1 MIHLSWRCFPWSLK
15 RLIIKIPA
23 LISLRHFKYAS
34 NCVPMQ
40 TEKFLSLHSSPL
52 RRTALHFRIKKPINP
67 SPSWAMH
74 KWISYMKMSK
84 KQQLFSVYRFPFC
97 FPFYTLF
104 LYYVCVCEKVYVCV
118 CEHLCYCV
126 AFHGLMENLAW
137 FPLPHYLIDQMRN
150 RFMIPINNVS
160 QSSLFPPVSRTTSYQ
175 SH

>member
-1 MIHLSWRCFPWSLK
+1 MHSVLRSAAVLVSLVNSFLPLLLMIHLSWRCFPWSLK

-84 KQQLFSVYRFPFC
+84 KTTILCLPFPILLSILHSLFVLCVRVWKS
-97 FPFYTLF
+97 
-104 LYYVCVCEKVYVCV
+104 VCVCVCV
-118 CEHLCYCV
+118 NIYAIVWHSTV
-126 AFHGLMENLAW
+126 
-137 FPLPHYLIDQMRN
+137 
-150 RFMIPINNVS
+150 
-160 QSSLFPPVSRTTSYQ
+160 
-175 SH
+175 

>member
-1 MIHLSWRCFPWSLK
+1 MHSVLRSAAVLVSLVNSFLPLLLMIHLSWRCFPWSLK

-118 CEHLCYCV
+118 CVWTSMLLC
-126 AFHGLMENLAW
+126 GI
-137 FPLPHYLIDQMRN
+137 P
-150 RFMIPINNVS
+150 RFNGKPCLVS
-160 QSSLFPPVSRTTSYQ
+160 PTSLFDRPDEK
-175 SH
+175 

>member
-1 MIHLSWRCFPWSLK
+1 MHSVLRSAAVLVSLVNSFLPLLLMIHLSWRCFPWSLK

-84 KQQLFSVYRFPFC
+84 KNNYSLSTVSHFAFHFTLSFC
-97 FPFYTLF
+97 IMCACVKKCMC
-104 LYYVCVCEKVYVCV
+104 VCVWTSML
-118 CEHLCYCV
+118 LC
-126 AFHGLMENLAW
+126 GI
-137 FPLPHYLIDQMRN
+137 P
-150 RFMIPINNVS
+150 RFNGKPCLVS
-160 QSSLFPPVSRTTSYQ
+160 PTSLFDRPDEK
-175 SH
+175 